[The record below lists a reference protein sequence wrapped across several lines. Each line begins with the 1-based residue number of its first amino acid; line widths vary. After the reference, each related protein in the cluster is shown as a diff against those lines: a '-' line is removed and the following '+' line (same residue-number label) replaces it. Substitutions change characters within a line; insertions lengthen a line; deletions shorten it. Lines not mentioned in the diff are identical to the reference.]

1 MAEGSVIGQGTV
13 VRGNVRGD
21 GSLEIYGR
29 VDGDVLVT
37 GDVTLGDQASV
48 RGDISGAR
56 ITIGGTV
63 VGELRGSEAVLLER
77 TAQVTGDI
85 TAPRVGIEEGARA
98 RGALRTEEPAA
109 QSTGR
114 AEQRRAV
121 PRPLEMPRR
130 AEPPAQSRAA
140 EAPPPRASAP
150 VPRAV
155 AAPPPAQK
163 RQPPAPVVPAFRG
176 LQARKKKVRGR

>member
-48 RGDISGAR
+48 RGDVTGAR

-63 VGELRGSEAVLLER
+63 VGELRGSEAVILER

-109 QSTGR
+109 QAAERGR
-114 AEQRRAV
+114 AEQRRTV

-130 AEPPAQSRAA
+130 AEAPAPRAVEPPPQRAVA
-140 EAPPPRASAP
+140 SAPPP
-150 VPRAV
+150 
-155 AAPPPAQK
+155 QK

>member
-13 VRGNVRGD
+13 IRGNVRGD
-21 GSLEIYGR
+21 GSVEIYGR
-29 VDGDVLVT
+29 VDGDVLVS
-37 GDVTLGDQASV
+37 GDVTLGEAASI
-48 RGDISGAR
+48 RGDVTGAR

-63 VGELRGSEAVLLER
+63 VGEIRGSEAILLER
-77 TAQVTGDI
+77 TAQVTGDM

-109 QSTGR
+109 QAAGR
-114 AEQRRAV
+114 AEQRRAA

-130 AEPPAQSRAA
+130 AEAPASRGGGPAEVPAPRAA
-140 EAPPPRASAP
+140 
-150 VPRAV
+150 
-155 AAPPPAQK
+155 AAPPPAQTQK

>member
-29 VDGDVLVT
+29 VDGDVEVT

-48 RGDISGAR
+48 RGDVTGAR
-56 ITIGGTV
+56 ITISGTV
-63 VGELRGSEAVLLER
+63 VGEVRGSEAILLER
-77 TAQVTGDI
+77 SAQVTGDM

-109 QSTGR
+109 TQSSSGR
-114 AEQRRAV
+114 AERRAS

-130 AEPPAQSRAA
+130 AEPAAPARAA
-140 EAPPPRASAP
+140 EPPA
-150 VPRAV
+150 PRAV
-155 AAPPPAQK
+155 ASAPAPAPQK

>member
-21 GSLEIYGR
+21 GSVEIYGR
-29 VDGDVLVT
+29 VDGDVLVS
-37 GDVTLGDQASV
+37 GDVTLGEQASV
-48 RGDISGAR
+48 RGDVAGAR

-63 VGELRGSEAVLLER
+63 VGEVRGSEAIILER

-109 QSTGR
+109 QPAARG
-114 AEQRRAV
+114 EQRRAA

-130 AEPPAQSRAA
+130 AEAPAARVA
-140 EAPPPRASAP
+140 EAPAPRAA
-150 VPRAV
+150 AV
-155 AAPPPAQK
+155 PPPPPQK

>member
-1 MAEGSVIGQGTV
+1 MSEGSVIGQGTV

-63 VGELRGSEAVLLER
+63 VGELRGTEAVLLER

-109 QSTGR
+109 AQSSGR
-114 AEQRRAV
+114 AEQRRAA
-121 PRPLEMPRR
+121 PRPLEMPR
-130 AEPPAQSRAA
+130 AA
-140 EAPPPRASAP
+140 R
-150 VPRAV
+150 
-155 AAPPPAQK
+155 
-163 RQPPAPVVPAFRG
+163 
-176 LQARKKKVRGR
+176 

>member
-29 VDGDVLVT
+29 VDGDVEVT

-48 RGDISGAR
+48 RGDVTGAR

-63 VGELRGSEAVLLER
+63 VGEIRGSEAILLER
-77 TAQVTGDI
+77 SAQVTGDL
-85 TAPRVGIEEGARA
+85 TAPRGGIEEGPRA

-109 QSTGR
+109 QTPAR
-114 AEQRRAV
+114 AERRTA

-130 AEPPAQSRAA
+130 V
-140 EAPPPRASAP
+140 EAPAP
-150 VPRAV
+150 ARAV
-155 AAPPPAQK
+155 EP
-163 RQPPAPVVPAFRG
+163 
-176 LQARKKKVRGR
+176 

>member
-21 GSLEIYGR
+21 GSVEIYGR

-37 GDVTLGDQASV
+37 GDVTLGEQASV
-48 RGDISGAR
+48 RGDVSGAR

-63 VGELRGSEAVLLER
+63 VGEIRGSEAIVLER
-77 TAQVTGDI
+77 TAQVTGDL

-109 QSTGR
+109 PAAARG
-114 AEQRRAV
+114 AEQRRA
-121 PRPLEMPRR
+121 PSRPLEIPRRMEAPAPAR
-130 AEPPAQSRAA
+130 AEPPA
-140 EAPPPRASAP
+140 
-150 VPRAV
+150 PRAV
-155 AAPPPAQK
+155 APAPRAVASAPPPQK